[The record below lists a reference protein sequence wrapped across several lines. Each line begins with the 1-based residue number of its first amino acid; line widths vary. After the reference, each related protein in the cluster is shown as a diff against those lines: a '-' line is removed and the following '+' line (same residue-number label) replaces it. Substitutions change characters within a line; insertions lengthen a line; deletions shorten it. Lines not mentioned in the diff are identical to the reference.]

1 MQNGVWDPSLL
12 ERIEPA
18 GDYLLVNPATDRI
31 GYAGWQWVA
40 IGLAAEIRAMARE
53 FRAATGKALY
63 ITEAFRSYDTQVAY
77 FEERYV
83 RSSSGTV
90 VWKGQSY
97 VKRAGAST
105 AAVPGTSPH
114 GLGLADDLA
123 SGIQISFTSSE
134 HVIFEEIAKKHGWTN
149 TGRNFGEPWHFEK
162 TGTSTVDP
170 SSGGTTTPVE
180 EDDMYTDADRDRDKA
195 AATDAAAARAN
206 SNQANER
213 AGKTLD
219 QARANGEAIAAV
231 QASINRVLALD
242 SNGLSQLNDRAGKAA
257 SRAQDILDTLAKK

>member
-1 MQNGVWDPSLL
+1 MQNGVWDSTVL
-12 ERIEPA
+12 EILEPA
-18 GDYLLVNPATDRI
+18 SLYLLVNPSTTLV
-31 GYAGWQWVA
+31 GYAGWQW
-40 IGLAAEIRAMARE
+40 IGTGRAAEIRAMARE

-63 ITEAFRSYDTQVAY
+63 IREAFRTIDTQ
-77 FEERYV
+77 RYYYAHPPTP
-83 RSSSGTV
+83 GAV
-90 VWKGQSY
+90 V
-97 VKRAGAST
+97 
-105 AAVPGTSPH
+105 AVPGTSIH
-114 GLGLADDLA
+114 GNGLAIDVG
-123 SGIQISFTSSE
+123 SGIDDSFTSPE
-134 HVIFEEIAKKHGWTN
+134 HIAFEAIAKRHGWTN

-162 TGTSTVDP
+162 TGSATVDP

-242 SNGLSQLNDRAGKAA
+242 SNGLSQLSDRAGKAA
-257 SRAQDILDTLAKK
+257 SRAQDIIDTLAKK